1 MSSYLLIYENFL
13 PKKHLFWKSHIRLY
27 LRTLFKKMH
36 LFNLA
41 HIFEGLTIEPKSLS
55 NVATRPNDFIYLSVE
70 NLTLESSIVQYLTD
84 KESKR
89 TKTIGISPRDTLQY
103 GDYLIYR
110 KLDEFK
116 IHRYSEVNKRTL
128 AGRGIIIIR
137 PELGILQD
145 FLGYEKNRRYFCQQL
160 NEKNIV
166 GRSMPTIEQISNI
179 DIPVDNILELVDPNI
194 AEEIGITDKVNTGEI
209 FIIQKSIP
217 MDKLMKRIE
226 HGELQ
231 IDSEFQRRP
240 GLWGF
245 DVKSR
250 LIESMIVKI
259 PIPAFYFDGSDDN
272 KWKVIDGLQ
281 RLSAVNSFI
290 KGEFPLTNLDYLPEI
305 EDKTFEELDRQAQR
319 NIEEYEVFA
328 YILQKGTP
336 PSVKYK
342 IFKSINTSSLKLE
355 PQEIRHA
362 LNPGPPA
369 EFVKEIAESQWF
381 KNTVKISDV
390 RRERMEDREV
400 ALRFV
405 AFKRTRYSDYK
416 PDMVQFLDT
425 AMTDIYNT
433 TANTRLLY
441 KEEFR
446 QILETITTIFGEEPF
461 GRALFD
467 PIRPY
472 RHNNTIFELLTFA
485 FSIISASDREKMLI
499 SKTVAQRFKD
509 FFSGQPSR
517 FWETEFAYSKDGL
530 QKRFQSMEEF
540 VQQLKKIL

>member
-1 MSSYLLIYENFL
+1 
-13 PKKHLFWKSHIRLY
+13 
-27 LRTLFKKMH
+27 MH

-145 FLGYEKNRRYFCQQL
+145 FLGYEKNRRYFSQQL
-160 NEKNIV
+160 KEKTIV
-166 GRSMPTIEQISNI
+166 GGSMPTIEQISNI
-179 DIPVDNILELVDPNI
+179 DIPVDNILELEDSNT

-272 KWKVIDGLQ
+272 NWKVIDGLQ

-369 EFVKEIAESQWF
+369 EFVKEIAESHWF
-381 KNTVKISDV
+381 KNTVKISDA
-390 RRERMEDREV
+390 RRERMDDREA

-416 PDMVQFLDT
+416 PDMIQFLDT

-433 TANTRLLY
+433 TATIRLLY

-446 QILETITTIFGEEPF
+446 QILETIATIFGEEPF

-467 PIRPY
+467 PNRTY

-485 FSIISASDREKMLI
+485 FSIINTLDREKMLI
-499 SKTVAQRFKD
+499 SKTVVAQRFKD
-509 FFSGQPSR
+509 FFSKQPSR
-517 FWETEFAYSKDGL
+517 FWEADFAYSKDGL
-530 QKRFQSMEEF
+530 QKRFQDMEEF
-540 VQQLKKIL
+540 VQQLKKIV